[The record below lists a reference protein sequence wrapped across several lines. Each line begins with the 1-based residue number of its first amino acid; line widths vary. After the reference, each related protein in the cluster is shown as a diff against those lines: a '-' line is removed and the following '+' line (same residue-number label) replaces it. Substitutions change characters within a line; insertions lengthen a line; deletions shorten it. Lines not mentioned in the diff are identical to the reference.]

1 MDTPEIYIWIG
12 LPGSGRRKL
21 LYDVTSTTRKPEDS
35 TLFLFSKQEADAET
49 NFDGLPQTTTSLF
62 DWSVNGFEIEN
73 FPEEAPSQIFWLLQ
87 GNANP
92 VDQLETL
99 KSWLV
104 TRGWPLTRIIT
115 VVSARLI
122 EEHPKLKAYYE
133 ACIHFSDMVLINQR
147 EGLPADWSRKFTQK
161 YEKERYP
168 CLFEAVKSNRVK
180 NPSLVLDPLPRRLS
194 QYFDSLEELEES
206 EIANDYEWE
215 EDNDFEEEDED
226 PIPED
231 PFLAR
236 NQGGDRK
243 FKIPDIRSIFP

>member
-21 LYDVTSTTRKPEDS
+21 LHDVTSTTRKPEDT
-35 TLFLFSKQEADAET
+35 TLFLISKQETDSET
-49 NFDGLPQTTTSLF
+49 NFDGLHNATTRFFQWNANS
-62 DWSVNGFEIEN
+62 FEMEDIS
-73 FPEEAPSQIFWLLQ
+73 EEPPSQIFWLLQ

-92 VDQLETL
+92 VDQLEAL
-99 KSWLV
+99 KSWLEA
-104 TRGWPLTRIIT
+104 RGWPLTRIVT

-147 EGLPADWSRKFTQK
+147 EGMPADWSRKFTQK

-168 CLFEAVKSNRVK
+168 CLFEAVKANRVK

-194 QYFDSLEELEES
+194 QYFDSLEEIQDS
-206 EIANDYEWE
+206 EISNDFEWE
-215 EDNDFEEEDED
+215 EDNDFEEEEED
-226 PIPED
+226 PLPED

-243 FKIPDIRSIFP
+243 FKIPDLRSIFP